1 MTMMVG
7 RTLSFLELFAAQKRP
22 LSSAEIARMLNISAS
37 SCHDVVHVL
46 EARGYLHKSPRAGW
60 YPTLR
65 LLSVAETIA
74 VNDPVMRRM
83 LDPLRQL
90 RDAIDESVLL
100 SKINGLQ
107 AMYLLALEPSHPLR
121 FLATVGE
128 CVRSLHAASAGK
140 ALLGTLSDAALN
152 EFLTSAE
159 LTRYTPMTIVS
170 AAALRMDISTS
181 NERGWFLNAEESAA
195 GLTTLSC
202 TFRLGLATYIVTV
215 AGATPRLQPN
225 LSKACRLLT
234 RLCRQVGDLGQAPG
248 SGRRVAQGIPR
259 QG

>member
-1 MTMMVG
+1 
-7 RTLSFLELFAAQKRP
+7 
-22 LSSAEIARMLNISAS
+22 
-37 SCHDVVHVL
+37 
-46 EARGYLHKSPRAGW
+46 
-60 YPTLR
+60 
-65 LLSVAETIA
+65 
-74 VNDPVMRRM
+74 MRRM
-83 LDPLRQL
+83 RDPLRQL

-128 CVRSLHAASAGK
+128 RVRSLHAASAGK

-170 AAALRMDISTS
+170 AAALRTDICTS
-181 NERGWFLNAEESAA
+181 RARGWFLNAEESAA

-202 TFRLGLATYIVTV
+202 TFRRGLATYIVTV
-215 AGATPRLQPN
+215 AGATPRLRPN
-225 LSKACRLLT
+225 LSEACRLLT
-234 RLCRQVGDLGQAPG
+234 QLCRQVGDLGQAPG
-248 SGRRVAQGIPR
+248 SGRRGALWKANT
-259 QG
+259 